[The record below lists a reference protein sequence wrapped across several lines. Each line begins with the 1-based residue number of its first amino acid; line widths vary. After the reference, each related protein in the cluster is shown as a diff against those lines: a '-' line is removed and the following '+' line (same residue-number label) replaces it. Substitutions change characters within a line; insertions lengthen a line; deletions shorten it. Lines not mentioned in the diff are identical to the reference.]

1 MYIENCRFIEFPKIT
16 DARGNLIYIEA
27 ERHVPFKIE
36 RLFYLYDVPPG
47 QTRGGH
53 AHKTLQQVLVCLS
66 GSFDVLVED
75 GHNQKHIE
83 LNRPSE
89 GLYIPP
95 LIWDTEMNFSP
106 GSVCL
111 VLASEMYCETDYH
124 RNYDDYLEAVAAAR
138 AAKV

>member
-1 MYIENCRFIEFPKIT
+1 MYIENCRLIEFPKIT
-16 DARGNLIYIEA
+16 DARGNLTFVEA

-36 RLFYLYDVPPG
+36 RIFYLYDVPHG

-53 AHKTLQQVLVCLS
+53 AHKRLEQVLICLS
-66 GSFDVLVED
+66 GSFDVLIED

-83 LNRPSE
+83 LKCPAQ

-111 VLASEMYCETDYH
+111 VVASAAYCENDYH
-124 RNYDDYLEAVAAAR
+124 RNYGDYLEAVLAAR
-138 AAKV
+138 SLAR